1 MHYFLFIF
9 MAFGICRFMATETN
23 KGIPL
28 GFFGTPI
35 DGTMWRGRNFFLGI
49 RPYIKYIKRLF
60 CVKNLK

>member
-35 DGTMWRGRNFFLGI
+35 DGTM
-49 RPYIKYIKRLF
+49 
-60 CVKNLK
+60 